1 MVSRCNRLFSTTL
14 VQIYYLLATYFAI
27 FAEKLFG
34 LDATLLAI
42 FSIFPSFFVSFV
54 EKTEAV
60 VSSGAKTR
68 HIRTRYVKS

>member
-42 FSIFPSFFVSFV
+42 FSIFPSFLFHLWKRQKPLFHQAPKPVIL
-54 EKTEAV
+54 EPAT
-60 VSSGAKTR
+60 
-68 HIRTRYVKS
+68 